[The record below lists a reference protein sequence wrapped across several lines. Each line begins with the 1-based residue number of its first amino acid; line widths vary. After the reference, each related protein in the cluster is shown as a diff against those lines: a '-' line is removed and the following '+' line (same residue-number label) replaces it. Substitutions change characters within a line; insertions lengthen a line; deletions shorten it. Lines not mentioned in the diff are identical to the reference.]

1 MPDIDHVCPGPGNS
15 DFQGW
20 ASKNNLLCTDGRVI
34 RENAFAHQNGAVVPL
49 IWNHRHDTPSAV
61 IGKATLVNKPDGVY
75 CYGLFNNTKFGNMCK
90 ELVAHGDVTSLSI
103 LANQLKQKG
112 HDVMHGMIREVS
124 LVLAGANPQAF
135 IEDMDLAH
143 GEDAEYEARI
153 YPQEPIICHGDD
165 DFEEQE
171 PESEQE
177 PENTPAEENPE
188 ENPTNESEPESD
200 PEPESNP
207 EPDPT
212 PANQNGEENP
222 VENVPTTNPEL
233 QHADGSEETIQDV
246 IDSMNEKQKN
256 VMYYLVATAR
266 EENKEDPTMAHNA
279 FESGANTTAQ
289 LTRENFALLAKEA
302 KACSSLK
309 EAVLAHMDD
318 MEGLSDALMHA
329 DYGIENIEY
338 LFPDDRNVTR
348 QPQFIQRDMSWVSGV
363 MSGVHHVPFSRIK
376 SVFADITADEARAK
390 GYLKGKLKKEEVF
403 SLLKRS
409 TAPTTIYKKQ
419 KIDRDDVIDIV
430 DFDVVAWIKA
440 EMRMMLDEEIAR
452 AILLGDGRLA
462 SSDDK
467 IDENCIRPVAKDAEL
482 YSIHKTVDVA
492 NGATD
497 EAKAK
502 QFIRTVIKSRKDY
515 KGSGNPTLYITEDLL
530 ADMLLLEDGIGH
542 LMYASEAQLA
552 TTLRVKEIITIPVM
566 EGQTGV
572 NEKPLVGILV
582 NLADYK
588 VGADKGG
595 SVNMFDD
602 FDIDYN
608 QQKYLIETR
617 ASGAL
622 VKPYS
627 AITYEM
633 NVAAA

>member
-1 MPDIDHVCPGPGNS
+1 MPETY
-15 DFQGW
+15 DFQGR
-20 ASKNNLLCTDGRVI
+20 ATAYNVRCTDGRTI
-34 RENAFAHQNGAVVPL
+34 LPNAFKDCTGKTVPL
-49 IWNHRHDTPSAV
+49 VWNHQHNSVGNVLGHALLENRD
-61 IGKATLVNKPDGVY
+61 DGVY
-75 CYGLFNNTKFGNMCK
+75 AYGKFNNTEDGQAAK
-90 ELVAHGDVTSLSI
+90 ELVRNGDIKALSI
-103 LANQLKQKG
+103 YANHLKESA
-112 HDVMHGMIREVS
+112 HNVMHGAIRELS
-124 LVLAGANPQAF
+124 LVLAGANPEAYIESVMCHDDESLESAMFWAVGSTIQAGP
-135 IEDMDLAH
+135 IEV
-143 GEDAEYEARI
+143 ETSAEI
-153 YPQEPIICHGDD
+153 SHGDD
-165 DFEEQE
+165 
-171 PESEQE
+171 
-177 PENTPAEENPE
+177 PENTEVEEVQTETSND
-188 ENPTNESEPESD
+188 ESD
-200 PEPESNP
+200 HEDTS
-207 EPDPT
+207 D
-212 PANQNGEENP
+212 GE
-222 VENVPTTNPEL
+222 L
-233 QHADGSEETIQDV
+233 DHADSDENKNDKTIGDIV
-246 IDSMNEKQKN
+246 KTMNEEQKN
-256 VMYYLVATAR
+256 AMYYLI
-266 EENKEDPTMAHNA
+266 
-279 FESGANTTAQ
+279 
-289 LTRENFALLAKEA
+289 A
-302 KACSSLK
+302 KAKDDDTDDNTDSEKGGDESMSHNVFEKNENSTQGGVLSHAEIDTIFKDAKRAGSLR
-309 EAVLAHMDD
+309 EGVLAHA
-318 MEGLSDALMHA
+318 EE
-329 DYGIENIEY
+329 YGIANIDC
-338 LFPDDRNVTR
+338 LFPEVKSLTTT
-348 QPQFIQRDMSWVSGV
+348 PEFIKRDTGWVSKV
-363 MSGVHHVPFSRIK
+363 MNAVGHTPFSRIK
-376 SVFADITADEARAK
+376 TVFADITEDEARAK

>member
-1 MPDIDHVCPGPGNS
+1 MPETY
-15 DFQGW
+15 DFQGR
-20 ASKNNLLCTDGRVI
+20 ATAYNVRCTDGRTI
-34 RENAFAHQNGAVVPL
+34 LPNAFKDCTGKTVPL
-49 IWNHRHDTPSAV
+49 VWNHQHNSVGNVLGHALLENRD
-61 IGKATLVNKPDGVY
+61 DGVY
-75 CYGLFNNTKFGNMCK
+75 AYGKFNNTEDGRAAK
-90 ELVAHGDVTSLSI
+90 ELVRNGDIKALSI
-103 LANQLKQKG
+103 YANHLKESA
-112 HDVMHGMIREVS
+112 HNVMHGAIRELS
-124 LVLAGANPQAF
+124 LVLAGANPEAY
-135 IEDMDLAH
+135 IESVMCHDDESLESAMFWAVGSTIQD
-143 GEDAEYEARI
+143 GPIEVETSAEI
-153 YPQEPIICHGDD
+153 SHGDD
-165 DFEEQE
+165 QENTEVEEGQTETSNDEPDHEDSSDGELDHADSDEDKKDKTIGDIIKTMNEEQ
-171 PESEQE
+171 
-177 PENTPAEENPE
+177 
-188 ENPTNESEPESD
+188 
-200 PEPESNP
+200 
-207 EPDPT
+207 
-212 PANQNGEENP
+212 
-222 VENVPTTNPEL
+222 
-233 QHADGSEETIQDV
+233 
-246 IDSMNEKQKN
+246 KN
-256 VMYYLVATAR
+256 AMYYLI
-266 EENKEDPTMAHNA
+266 
-279 FESGANTTAQ
+279 
-289 LTRENFALLAKEA
+289 A
-302 KACSSLK
+302 KAKDDDTDDNTDSEKGGDESMSHNVFEKNENSTQGGVLSHAEIDTIFKDAKRAGSLR
-309 EAVLAHMDD
+309 EGVLAHA
-318 MEGLSDALMHA
+318 EE
-329 DYGIENIEY
+329 YGITNIDY
-338 LFPDDRNVTR
+338 LFPEVKSLTTT
-348 QPQFIQRDMSWVSGV
+348 PEFIKRDTGWVSKV
-363 MSGVHHVPFSRIK
+363 MNAVGHTPFSRIK
-376 SVFADITADEARAK
+376 TVFADITEDEARAK

>member
-1 MPDIDHVCPGPGNS
+1 MPETY
-15 DFQGW
+15 DFQGR
-20 ASKNNLLCTDGRVI
+20 ATAYNVRCTDGRTI
-34 RENAFAHQNGAVVPL
+34 LPNAFKDCTGKTVPL
-49 IWNHRHDTPSAV
+49 VWNHQHNSVGNVLGHALLENRD
-61 IGKATLVNKPDGVY
+61 DGVY
-75 CYGLFNNTKFGNMCK
+75 AYGKFNNTEDGQAAK
-90 ELVAHGDVTSLSI
+90 ELVRNGDIKALSI
-103 LANQLKQKG
+103 YANHLKESA
-112 HDVMHGMIREVS
+112 HNVMHGAIRELS
-124 LVLAGANPQAF
+124 LVLAGANPEAYIESVMCHDDESLESAMFWAVGSTIQAGP
-135 IEDMDLAH
+135 IEV
-143 GEDAEYEARI
+143 ETSAEI
-153 YPQEPIICHGDD
+153 SHGDD
-165 DFEEQE
+165 
-171 PESEQE
+171 
-177 PENTPAEENPE
+177 PENTEVEEVQTETSND
-188 ENPTNESEPESD
+188 ESD
-200 PEPESNP
+200 HVDTS
-207 EPDPT
+207 D
-212 PANQNGEENP
+212 GE
-222 VENVPTTNPEL
+222 L
-233 QHADGSEETIQDV
+233 DHADSDENKNDKTIGDIV
-246 IDSMNEKQKN
+246 KTMNEEQKN
-256 VMYYLVATAR
+256 AMYYLI
-266 EENKEDPTMAHNA
+266 
-279 FESGANTTAQ
+279 
-289 LTRENFALLAKEA
+289 A
-302 KACSSLK
+302 KAKDDDTDDNTDSEKGGDESMSHNVFEKNENSTQGGVLSHAEIDTIFKDAKRAGSLR
-309 EAVLAHMDD
+309 EGVLAHA
-318 MEGLSDALMHA
+318 EE
-329 DYGIENIEY
+329 YGITNIDY
-338 LFPDDRNVTR
+338 LFPEAKSLTTT
-348 QPQFIQRDMSWVSGV
+348 PEFIKRDTGWVSKV
-363 MSGVHHVPFSRIK
+363 MNAVGHTPFSRIK
-376 SVFADITADEARAK
+376 TVFADITEDEARAK

>member
-1 MPDIDHVCPGPGNS
+1 MPETY
-15 DFQGW
+15 DFQGR
-20 ASKNNLLCTDGRVI
+20 ATAYNVRCTDGRTI
-34 RENAFAHQNGAVVPL
+34 LPNAFKDCTGKTVPL
-49 IWNHRHDTPSAV
+49 VWNHQHNSVGNVLGHALLENRD
-61 IGKATLVNKPDGVY
+61 DGVY
-75 CYGLFNNTKFGNMCK
+75 AYGKFNNTEDGQAAK
-90 ELVAHGDVTSLSI
+90 ELVRNGDIKALSI
-103 LANQLKQKG
+103 YANHLKESA
-112 HDVMHGMIREVS
+112 HNVMHGAIRELS
-124 LVLAGANPQAF
+124 LVLAGANPEAYIESVMCHDDESLESAMFWAVGSTIQAGP
-135 IEDMDLAH
+135 IEV
-143 GEDAEYEARI
+143 ETSAEI
-153 YPQEPIICHGDD
+153 SHGDD
-165 DFEEQE
+165 
-171 PESEQE
+171 
-177 PENTPAEENPE
+177 PENTEVEEVQTETSND
-188 ENPTNESEPESD
+188 ESD
-200 PEPESNP
+200 HEGTS
-207 EPDPT
+207 D
-212 PANQNGEENP
+212 GE
-222 VENVPTTNPEL
+222 L
-233 QHADGSEETIQDV
+233 DHADSDENKNDKTIGDIV
-246 IDSMNEKQKN
+246 KTMNEEQKN
-256 VMYYLVATAR
+256 AMYYLI
-266 EENKEDPTMAHNA
+266 
-279 FESGANTTAQ
+279 
-289 LTRENFALLAKEA
+289 A
-302 KACSSLK
+302 KAKDDDTDDNTDSEKGGDESMSHNVFEKNENSTQGGVLSHAEIDTIFKDAKRAGSLR
-309 EAVLAHMDD
+309 EGVLAHA
-318 MEGLSDALMHA
+318 EE
-329 DYGIENIEY
+329 YGITNIDY
-338 LFPDDRNVTR
+338 LFPEAKSLTTT
-348 QPQFIQRDMSWVSGV
+348 PEFIKRDTGWVSKV
-363 MSGVHHVPFSRIK
+363 MNAVGHTPFSRIK
-376 SVFADITADEARAK
+376 TVFADITEDEARAK

>member
-1 MPDIDHVCPGPGNS
+1 MPETY
-15 DFQGW
+15 DFQGR
-20 ASKNNLLCTDGRVI
+20 ATAYNVRCTDGRTI
-34 RENAFAHQNGAVVPL
+34 LPNAFKDCTGKTVPL
-49 IWNHRHDTPSAV
+49 VWNHQHNSVGNVLGHALLENRD
-61 IGKATLVNKPDGVY
+61 DGVY
-75 CYGLFNNTKFGNMCK
+75 AYGKFNNTEDGQAAK
-90 ELVAHGDVTSLSI
+90 ELVRNGDIKALSI
-103 LANQLKQKG
+103 YANHLKESA
-112 HDVMHGMIREVS
+112 HNVMHGAIRELS
-124 LVLAGANPQAF
+124 LVLAGANPEAY
-135 IEDMDLAH
+135 IESVMCHDDESLESAMFWAVGSTIQD
-143 GEDAEYEARI
+143 GPIEVETSAEI
-153 YPQEPIICHGDD
+153 SHGDD
-165 DFEEQE
+165 
-171 PESEQE
+171 
-177 PENTPAEENPE
+177 PENTEAEEDQSSNS
-188 ENPTNESEPESD
+188 TD
-200 PEPESNP
+200 ESNH
-207 EPDPT
+207 EDSS
-212 PANQNGEENP
+212 NGE
-222 VENVPTTNPEL
+222 L
-233 QHADGSEETIQDV
+233 DHADSDEDKKDKTIGDIIKTMSEE
-246 IDSMNEKQKN
+246 QKN
-256 VMYYLVATAR
+256 TMYYLI
-266 EENKEDPTMAHNA
+266 
-279 FESGANTTAQ
+279 
-289 LTRENFALLAKEA
+289 A
-302 KACSSLK
+302 KAKDDDADDNTDSEKGGDESMSHNVFEKNKNSTQGGILSHAEIETIFKDAKRAGSLK
-309 EAVLAHMDD
+309 EGVLAHA
-318 MEGLSDALMHA
+318 EE
-329 DYGIENIEY
+329 YGINNIDY
-338 LFPDDRNVTR
+338 LFPEAKSLTTT
-348 QPQFIQRDMSWVSGV
+348 PEFIKRDTGWVSKV
-363 MSGVHHVPFSRIK
+363 MNAVGHTPFSRIK
-376 SVFADITADEARAK
+376 TVFADITENEARAR
-390 GYLKGKLKKEEVF
+390 GYMKGKLKKEEVF

-452 AILLGDGRLA
+452 AVLLGDGRLA

-502 QFIRTVIKSRKDY
+502 QFIRTVIKSRKEY

-542 LMYASEAQLA
+542 LMYTSEAQLA
-552 TTLRVKEIITIPVM
+552 TTLRVKEIVTVPVM
-566 EGQTGV
+566 EGQNGV
-572 NEKPLVGILV
+572 NDKPLVGILV

-595 SVNMFDD
+595 AVNMFDD

>member
-1 MPDIDHVCPGPGNS
+1 MPETY
-15 DFQGW
+15 DFQGR
-20 ASKNNLLCTDGRVI
+20 ATAYNVRCTDGRTI
-34 RENAFAHQNGAVVPL
+34 LPNAFKDCTGKTVPL
-49 IWNHRHDTPSAV
+49 VWNHQHNSVGNVLGHALLENRD
-61 IGKATLVNKPDGVY
+61 DGVY
-75 CYGLFNNTKFGNMCK
+75 AYGKFNNTEDGQAAK
-90 ELVAHGDVTSLSI
+90 ELVRNGDIKALSI
-103 LANQLKQKG
+103 YANHLKESANN
-112 HDVMHGMIREVS
+112 VMHGAIRELS
-124 LVLAGANPQAF
+124 LVLAGANPEAYIESVMCHDDESLESAMFWAVGSTIQAGP
-135 IEDMDLAH
+135 IEV
-143 GEDAEYEARI
+143 ETSAEI
-153 YPQEPIICHGDD
+153 SHGDD
-165 DFEEQE
+165 
-171 PESEQE
+171 
-177 PENTPAEENPE
+177 PENTEVEEVQTETSND
-188 ENPTNESEPESD
+188 ESD
-200 PEPESNP
+200 HEDTS
-207 EPDPT
+207 DS
-212 PANQNGEENP
+212 
-222 VENVPTTNPEL
+222 EL
-233 QHADGSEETIQDV
+233 DHADSDENKNDKTIGDIV
-246 IDSMNEKQKN
+246 KTMNEEQKN
-256 VMYYLVATAR
+256 AMYYLI
-266 EENKEDPTMAHNA
+266 
-279 FESGANTTAQ
+279 
-289 LTRENFALLAKEA
+289 A
-302 KACSSLK
+302 KAKDDDTDDNTDSEKGGDESMSHNVFEKNENSTQGGVLSHAEIDTIFKDAKRAGSLR
-309 EAVLAHMDD
+309 EGVLAHA
-318 MEGLSDALMHA
+318 EE
-329 DYGIENIEY
+329 YGITNIDY
-338 LFPDDRNVTR
+338 LFPEAKSLTTT
-348 QPQFIQRDMSWVSGV
+348 PEFIKRDTGWVSKV
-363 MSGVHHVPFSRIK
+363 MNAVGHTPFSRIK
-376 SVFADITADEARAK
+376 TVFADITEDEARAK

>member
-1 MPDIDHVCPGPGNS
+1 MPETY
-15 DFQGW
+15 DFQGR
-20 ASKNNLLCTDGRVI
+20 ATAYNVRCTDGRTI
-34 RENAFAHQNGAVVPL
+34 LPNAFKDCTGKTVPL
-49 IWNHRHDTPSAV
+49 VWNHQHNSVGNVLGHALLENRD
-61 IGKATLVNKPDGVY
+61 DGVY
-75 CYGLFNNTKFGNMCK
+75 AYGKFNNTEDGQAAK
-90 ELVAHGDVTSLSI
+90 ELVRNGDIKALSI
-103 LANQLKQKG
+103 YANHLKESA
-112 HDVMHGMIREVS
+112 HNVMHGAIRELS
-124 LVLAGANPQAF
+124 LVLAGANPEAYIESVMCHDDESLESAMFWAVGSTIQAGP
-135 IEDMDLAH
+135 IEV
-143 GEDAEYEARI
+143 ETSAEI
-153 YPQEPIICHGDD
+153 SHGDD
-165 DFEEQE
+165 
-171 PESEQE
+171 
-177 PENTPAEENPE
+177 PENTEVEEVQTETSND
-188 ENPTNESEPESD
+188 ESD
-200 PEPESNP
+200 HEDTS
-207 EPDPT
+207 D
-212 PANQNGEENP
+212 GELDRADSDENK
-222 VENVPTTNPEL
+222 N
-233 QHADGSEETIQDV
+233 DKTIGDIV
-246 IDSMNEKQKN
+246 KTMNEEQKN
-256 VMYYLVATAR
+256 AMYYLI
-266 EENKEDPTMAHNA
+266 
-279 FESGANTTAQ
+279 
-289 LTRENFALLAKEA
+289 A
-302 KACSSLK
+302 KAKDDDTDDNTDSEKGGDESMSHNVFEKNENSTQGGVLSHAEIDTIFKDAKRAGSLR
-309 EAVLAHMDD
+309 EGVLAHA
-318 MEGLSDALMHA
+318 EE
-329 DYGIENIEY
+329 YGITNIDY
-338 LFPDDRNVTR
+338 LFPEAKSLTTT
-348 QPQFIQRDMSWVSGV
+348 PEFIKRDTGWVSKV
-363 MSGVHHVPFSRIK
+363 MNAVGHTPFSRIK
-376 SVFADITADEARAK
+376 TVFADITEDEARAK

-572 NEKPLVGILV
+572 NEKPLVAILV

>member
-1 MPDIDHVCPGPGNS
+1 MPDIDHVRPGPGNS

-49 IWNHRHDTPSAV
+49 VWNHRHDTPSAI

-75 CYGLFNNTKFGNMCK
+75 CYGLFNNTKFGKMCK

-165 DFEEQE
+165 DFEEE
-171 PESEQE
+171 E

-188 ENPTNESEPESD
+188 GNPTNESEPES
-200 PEPESNP
+200 
-207 EPDPT
+207 DPT

-222 VENVPTTNPEL
+222 VENNPATKPEL
-233 QHADGSEETIQDV
+233 QQADGSEETIQDV

-266 EENKEDPTMAHNA
+266 EENKEDSTMAHNA

-348 QPQFIQRDMSWVSGV
+348 QPQFIQRDMSWVSSV

-403 SLLKRS
+403 TLLKRS
-409 TAPTTIYKKQ
+409 TTPQTIYKKQ
-419 KIDRDDVIDIV
+419 KLDRDDIIDIV
-430 DFDVVAWIKA
+430 DFDVVAWLKS
-440 EMRMMLDEEIAR
+440 EMRMMLNEEIAR
-452 AILLGDGRLA
+452 AILVSDGRSTA
-462 SSDDK
+462 SDDK
-467 IDENCIRPVAKDAEL
+467 IKEDNIRPIWTDADLYTIKVGIDSVTYNDDDKLAKE
-482 YSIHKTVDVA
+482 
-492 NGATD
+492 
-497 EAKAK
+497 
-502 QFIRTVIKSRKDY
+502 FIRQCIKSRKDY
-515 KGSGNPTLYITEDLL
+515 KGSGNPALYTTEEMLTN
-530 ADMLLLEDGIGH
+530 MLLLEDGIGH
-542 LMYASEAQLA
+542 RLYKTEEELRTA
-552 TTLRVKEIITIPVM
+552 LRVSKIVTVPVM
-566 EGQTGV
+566 EGLTREV
-572 NEKPLVGILV
+572 THEADSKAYTHSLMGIIV
-582 NLADYK
+582 NLTDYT

-595 SVNMFDD
+595 AVSMFDD
-602 FDIDYN
+602 FDIDYK
-608 QQKYLIETR
+608 QQKYLMETR
-617 ASGAL
+617 CSGAL
-622 VKPYS
+622 TKPYS
-627 AITYEM
+627 AITIESYA
-633 NVAAA
+633 VKAGG

>member
-1 MPDIDHVCPGPGNS
+1 MPETY
-15 DFQGW
+15 DFQGR
-20 ASKNNLLCTDGRVI
+20 ATAYNVRCTDGRTI
-34 RENAFAHQNGAVVPL
+34 LPNAFKDCTGKTVPL
-49 IWNHRHDTPSAV
+49 VWNHQHNSVGNVLGHALLENRD
-61 IGKATLVNKPDGVY
+61 DGVY
-75 CYGLFNNTKFGNMCK
+75 AYGKFNNTEDGQAAK
-90 ELVAHGDVTSLSI
+90 ELVRNGDIKALSI
-103 LANQLKQKG
+103 YANHLKESA
-112 HDVMHGMIREVS
+112 HNVMHGAIRELS
-124 LVLAGANPQAF
+124 LVLAGANPEAY
-135 IEDMDLAH
+135 IESVMCHDDESLESAMFWAVGSTIQD
-143 GEDAEYEARI
+143 G
-153 YPQEPIICHGDD
+153 PIEVETSVEFSHGDD
-165 DFEEQE
+165 
-171 PESEQE
+171 
-177 PENTPAEENPE
+177 PENTEAEEGQTETSNDE
-188 ENPTNESEPESD
+188 TDHEDTSD
-200 PEPESNP
+200 
-207 EPDPT
+207 
-212 PANQNGEENP
+212 GE
-222 VENVPTTNPEL
+222 L
-233 QHADGSEETIQDV
+233 DHADSDENKNDKTIGD
-246 IDSMNEKQKN
+246 IINTMNEEQQN
-256 VMYYLVATAR
+256 AMYYLI
-266 EENKEDPTMAHNA
+266 
-279 FESGANTTAQ
+279 
-289 LTRENFALLAKEA
+289 A
-302 KACSSLK
+302 KAKDDDTDDNTDSEKGGDESMSHNVFEKNENSTQGGVLSHAEIDTIFKDAKRAGSLR
-309 EAVLAHMDD
+309 EGVLAHA
-318 MEGLSDALMHA
+318 EE
-329 DYGIENIEY
+329 YGITNIDY
-338 LFPDDRNVTR
+338 LFPEVKSLTTT
-348 QPQFIQRDMSWVSGV
+348 PEFIKRDTGWVSKV
-363 MSGVHHVPFSRIK
+363 MNAVGHTPFSRVK
-376 SVFADITADEARAK
+376 TVFADITEDEARAK
-390 GYLKGKLKKEEVF
+390 GYMKGKLKKEEVF

>member
-1 MPDIDHVCPGPGNS
+1 MPETY
-15 DFQGW
+15 DFQGR
-20 ASKNNLLCTDGRVI
+20 ATAYNVRCTDGRTI
-34 RENAFAHQNGAVVPL
+34 LPNAFKDCTGKTVPL
-49 IWNHRHDTPSAV
+49 VWNHQHNSVGNVLGHALLENRD
-61 IGKATLVNKPDGVY
+61 DGVY
-75 CYGLFNNTKFGNMCK
+75 AYGKFNNTEDGQAAK
-90 ELVAHGDVTSLSI
+90 ELVRNGDIKALSI
-103 LANQLKQKG
+103 YANHLKESARN
-112 HDVMHGMIREVS
+112 VMHGAIRELS
-124 LVLAGANPQAF
+124 LVLAGANPEAYIESVMCHDDESLESAMFWAVGSTIQAGP
-135 IEDMDLAH
+135 IEV
-143 GEDAEYEARI
+143 ETSAEI
-153 YPQEPIICHGDD
+153 SHGDD
-165 DFEEQE
+165 
-171 PESEQE
+171 
-177 PENTPAEENPE
+177 PENTEVEEVQTETSND
-188 ENPTNESEPESD
+188 ESD
-200 PEPESNP
+200 HEDTS
-207 EPDPT
+207 D
-212 PANQNGEENP
+212 GE
-222 VENVPTTNPEL
+222 L
-233 QHADGSEETIQDV
+233 DHADSDENKNDKTIGDIV
-246 IDSMNEKQKN
+246 KTMNEEQKN
-256 VMYYLVATAR
+256 AMYYLI
-266 EENKEDPTMAHNA
+266 
-279 FESGANTTAQ
+279 
-289 LTRENFALLAKEA
+289 A
-302 KACSSLK
+302 KAKDDDTDDNTDSEKGGDESMSHNVFEKNENSTQGGVLSHAEIDTIFKDAKRAGSLR
-309 EAVLAHMDD
+309 EGVLAHA
-318 MEGLSDALMHA
+318 EE
-329 DYGIENIEY
+329 YGITNIDY
-338 LFPDDRNVTR
+338 LFPEAKSLTTT
-348 QPQFIQRDMSWVSGV
+348 PEFIKRDTGWVSKV
-363 MSGVHHVPFSRIK
+363 MNAVGHTPFSRIK
-376 SVFADITADEARAK
+376 TVFADITEDEARAK

>member
-1 MPDIDHVCPGPGNS
+1 MPETY
-15 DFQGW
+15 DFQGR
-20 ASKNNLLCTDGRVI
+20 ATAYNVRCTDGRTI
-34 RENAFAHQNGAVVPL
+34 LPNAFKDCTGKTVPL
-49 IWNHRHDTPSAV
+49 IWNHQHNSVGNVLGHALLENRD
-61 IGKATLVNKPDGVY
+61 DGVY
-75 CYGLFNNTKFGNMCK
+75 AYGKFNNTEDGQAAK
-90 ELVAHGDVTSLSI
+90 ELVRNGDIKALSI
-103 LANQLKQKG
+103 YANHLKESA
-112 HDVMHGMIREVS
+112 HNVMHGAIRELS
-124 LVLAGANPQAF
+124 LVLAGANPEAY
-135 IEDMDLAH
+135 IESVMCHDDESLESAMFWAV
-143 GEDAEYEARI
+143 GSTIRAGPIEVETSAEI
-153 YPQEPIICHGDD
+153 SHGDD
-165 DFEEQE
+165 
-171 PESEQE
+171 
-177 PENTPAEENPE
+177 PENTEVEEVQTETSND
-188 ENPTNESEPESD
+188 ESD
-200 PEPESNP
+200 HEGTS
-207 EPDPT
+207 D
-212 PANQNGEENP
+212 GE
-222 VENVPTTNPEL
+222 L
-233 QHADGSEETIQDV
+233 DHADSDENKNDKTIGD
-246 IDSMNEKQKN
+246 IINTMNEEQQN
-256 VMYYLVATAR
+256 AMYYLI
-266 EENKEDPTMAHNA
+266 
-279 FESGANTTAQ
+279 
-289 LTRENFALLAKEA
+289 A
-302 KACSSLK
+302 KAKDDDTDDNTDSEKGGDESMSHNVFEKNENSTQGGVLSHAEIDTIFKDAKRAGSLR
-309 EAVLAHMDD
+309 EGVLAHA
-318 MEGLSDALMHA
+318 EE
-329 DYGIENIEY
+329 YGITNIDY
-338 LFPDDRNVTR
+338 LFPEAKSLTTT
-348 QPQFIQRDMSWVSGV
+348 PEFIKRDTGWVSKV
-363 MSGVHHVPFSRIK
+363 MNTVGHTPFSRVK
-376 SVFADITADEARAK
+376 TVFADITEDEARAK
-390 GYLKGKLKKEEVF
+390 GYMKGKLKKEEVF

>member
-1 MPDIDHVCPGPGNS
+1 MPETY
-15 DFQGW
+15 DFQGR
-20 ASKNNLLCTDGRVI
+20 ATAYNVRCTDGRTI
-34 RENAFAHQNGAVVPL
+34 LPNAFKDCTGKTVPL
-49 IWNHRHDTPSAV
+49 VWNHQHNSVGNVLGHALLENRD
-61 IGKATLVNKPDGVY
+61 DGVY
-75 CYGLFNNTKFGNMCK
+75 AYGKFNNTEDGQAAK
-90 ELVAHGDVTSLSI
+90 ELVRNGDIKALSI
-103 LANQLKQKG
+103 YANHLKESA
-112 HDVMHGMIREVS
+112 HNVMHGAIRELS
-124 LVLAGANPQAF
+124 LVLAGANPEAY
-135 IEDMDLAH
+135 IESVMCHDDESLESAMFWAVGSTIQD
-143 GEDAEYEARI
+143 GPIEVETSAEI
-153 YPQEPIICHGDD
+153 SHGDD
-165 DFEEQE
+165 
-171 PESEQE
+171 
-177 PENTPAEENPE
+177 PENTEVEE
-188 ENPTNESEPESD
+188 D
-200 PEPESNP
+200 PSNTSTD
-207 EPDPT
+207 EPDHEDGSD
-212 PANQNGEENP
+212 GE
-222 VENVPTTNPEL
+222 L
-233 QHADGSEETIQDV
+233 DHADSDENKNDKTIGD
-246 IDSMNEKQKN
+246 IIKTMNEEQKN
-256 VMYYLVATAR
+256 AMYYLIAKAKDDDTDDNTDSEKGGDESMSHNVFEKNENSTQGGVLSHAEIDTIFKDAKRAGSLR
-266 EENKEDPTMAHNA
+266 EGVLAHAEEYGITNIDYL
-279 FESGANTTAQ
+279 FP
-289 LTRENFALLAKEA
+289 EA
-302 KACSSLK
+302 KALTTTP
-309 EAVLAHMDD
+309 E
-318 MEGLSDALMHA
+318 
-329 DYGIENIEY
+329 
-338 LFPDDRNVTR
+338 
-348 QPQFIQRDMSWVSGV
+348 FIKRDTGWVSKV
-363 MSGVHHVPFSRIK
+363 MNAVGHTPFSRIK
-376 SVFADITADEARAK
+376 TVFADITEDEARAK

>member
-1 MPDIDHVCPGPGNS
+1 MPETY
-15 DFQGW
+15 DFQGR
-20 ASKNNLLCTDGRVI
+20 ATAYNVRCTDGRTI
-34 RENAFAHQNGAVVPL
+34 LPNAFKDCTGKTVPL
-49 IWNHRHDTPSAV
+49 IWNHQHNSVGNVLGHALLENRD
-61 IGKATLVNKPDGVY
+61 DGVY
-75 CYGLFNNTKFGNMCK
+75 AYGKFNNTEDGQAAK
-90 ELVAHGDVTSLSI
+90 ELVRNGDIKALSI
-103 LANQLKQKG
+103 YANHLKESA
-112 HDVMHGMIREVS
+112 HNVMHGAIRELS
-124 LVLAGANPQAF
+124 LVLAGANPEAYIESVMCHDDESLESARFWAVGSTIQAGP
-135 IEDMDLAH
+135 IEV
-143 GEDAEYEARI
+143 ETSAEI
-153 YPQEPIICHGDD
+153 SHGDD
-165 DFEEQE
+165 
-171 PESEQE
+171 
-177 PENTPAEENPE
+177 PENTEVEEVQTETSND
-188 ENPTNESEPESD
+188 ESD
-200 PEPESNP
+200 HEDTS
-207 EPDPT
+207 D
-212 PANQNGEENP
+212 GE
-222 VENVPTTNPEL
+222 L
-233 QHADGSEETIQDV
+233 DHADSDENKNDKTIGDIV
-246 IDSMNEKQKN
+246 KTMNEEQKN
-256 VMYYLVATAR
+256 AMYYLI
-266 EENKEDPTMAHNA
+266 
-279 FESGANTTAQ
+279 
-289 LTRENFALLAKEA
+289 A
-302 KACSSLK
+302 KAKDDDTDDNTDSEKGGDESMSHNVFEKNENSTQGGVLSHAEIDTIFKDAKRAGSLR
-309 EAVLAHMDD
+309 EGVLAHA
-318 MEGLSDALMHA
+318 EE
-329 DYGIENIEY
+329 YGITNIDY
-338 LFPDDRNVTR
+338 LFPEAKSLTTT
-348 QPQFIQRDMSWVSGV
+348 PEFIKRDTGWVSKV
-363 MSGVHHVPFSRIK
+363 MNAVGHTPFSRIK
-376 SVFADITADEARAK
+376 TVFADITEDEARAK

>member
-1 MPDIDHVCPGPGNS
+1 MPETY
-15 DFQGW
+15 DFQGR
-20 ASKNNLLCTDGRVI
+20 ATAYNVRCTDGRTI
-34 RENAFAHQNGAVVPL
+34 LPNAFKDCTGKTVPL
-49 IWNHRHDTPSAV
+49 VWNHQHNSVGNVLGHALLENRD
-61 IGKATLVNKPDGVY
+61 DGVY
-75 CYGLFNNTKFGNMCK
+75 AYGKFNNTEDGQAAK
-90 ELVAHGDVTSLSI
+90 ELVRNGDIKALSI
-103 LANQLKQKG
+103 YANHLKESA
-112 HDVMHGMIREVS
+112 HNVMHGAIRELS
-124 LVLAGANPQAF
+124 LVLAGANPEAYIESVMCHDDESLESAMFWAVGSTIQAGP
-135 IEDMDLAH
+135 IEV
-143 GEDAEYEARI
+143 ETSAEI
-153 YPQEPIICHGDD
+153 SHGDD
-165 DFEEQE
+165 
-171 PESEQE
+171 
-177 PENTPAEENPE
+177 PENTEVEEVQTETSN
-188 ENPTNESEPESD
+188 NESD
-200 PEPESNP
+200 
-207 EPDPT
+207 
-212 PANQNGEENP
+212 
-222 VENVPTTNPEL
+222 
-233 QHADGSEETIQDV
+233 HADTSDGELDHADSDENKNDKTIGDIV
-246 IDSMNEKQKN
+246 KTMNEEQKN
-256 VMYYLVATAR
+256 AMYYLI
-266 EENKEDPTMAHNA
+266 
-279 FESGANTTAQ
+279 
-289 LTRENFALLAKEA
+289 A
-302 KACSSLK
+302 KAKDDDTDDNTDSEKGGDESMSHNVFEKNENSTQGGVLSHAEIDTIFKDAKRAGSLR
-309 EAVLAHMDD
+309 EGVLAHA
-318 MEGLSDALMHA
+318 EE
-329 DYGIENIEY
+329 YGITNIDY
-338 LFPDDRNVTR
+338 LFPEAKSLTTT
-348 QPQFIQRDMSWVSGV
+348 PEFIKRDTGWVSKV
-363 MSGVHHVPFSRIK
+363 MNAVGHTPFSRIK
-376 SVFADITADEARAK
+376 TVFADITEDEARAK

>member
-1 MPDIDHVCPGPGNS
+1 MPETY
-15 DFQGW
+15 DFQGR
-20 ASKNNLLCTDGRVI
+20 ATAYNVRCTDGRTI
-34 RENAFAHQNGAVVPL
+34 LPNAFKDCTGKTVPL
-49 IWNHRHDTPSAV
+49 VWNHQHNSVGNVLGHALLENRD
-61 IGKATLVNKPDGVY
+61 DGVY
-75 CYGLFNNTKFGNMCK
+75 AYGKFNNTEDGQAAK
-90 ELVAHGDVTSLSI
+90 ELVRNGDIKALSI
-103 LANQLKQKG
+103 YANHLKESA
-112 HDVMHGMIREVS
+112 HNVMHGAIRELS
-124 LVLAGANPQAF
+124 LVLAGANPEAYIESVMCHDDESLESAMFWAVGSTIQAGP
-135 IEDMDLAH
+135 IEV
-143 GEDAEYEARI
+143 ETSAEI
-153 YPQEPIICHGDD
+153 SHGDD
-165 DFEEQE
+165 
-171 PESEQE
+171 
-177 PENTPAEENPE
+177 PENTEVEEVQTETSND
-188 ENPTNESEPESD
+188 ESD
-200 PEPESNP
+200 HEDTS
-207 EPDPT
+207 D
-212 PANQNGEENP
+212 GE
-222 VENVPTTNPEL
+222 L
-233 QHADGSEETIQDV
+233 DHADSDENKNDKTIGDIV
-246 IDSMNEKQKN
+246 KTMNEEQKN
-256 VMYYLVATAR
+256 AMYYLI
-266 EENKEDPTMAHNA
+266 
-279 FESGANTTAQ
+279 
-289 LTRENFALLAKEA
+289 A
-302 KACSSLK
+302 KAKDDDTDDNTDSEKGGDESMSHNVFEKNENSTQGGVLSHAEIDTIFKDAKRAGSLR
-309 EAVLAHMDD
+309 EGVLAHA
-318 MEGLSDALMHA
+318 EE
-329 DYGIENIEY
+329 YGITNIDY
-338 LFPDDRNVTR
+338 LFPEAKSLTTT
-348 QPQFIQRDMSWVSGV
+348 PEFIKRDTGWVSKV
-363 MSGVHHVPFSRIK
+363 MNAVGHTPFSRIK
-376 SVFADITADEARAK
+376 TVFADITEDEARAK

>member
-1 MPDIDHVCPGPGNS
+1 MPETY
-15 DFQGW
+15 DFQGR
-20 ASKNNLLCTDGRVI
+20 ATAYNVRCTDGRTI
-34 RENAFAHQNGAVVPL
+34 LPNAFKDCTGKTVPL
-49 IWNHRHDTPSAV
+49 VWNHQHNSVGNVLGHALLENRD
-61 IGKATLVNKPDGVY
+61 DGVY
-75 CYGLFNNTKFGNMCK
+75 AYGKFNNTEDGQAAK
-90 ELVAHGDVTSLSI
+90 ELVRNGDIKALSI
-103 LANQLKQKG
+103 YANHLKESA
-112 HDVMHGMIREVS
+112 HNVMHGAIRELS
-124 LVLAGANPQAF
+124 LVLAGANPEAYIESVMCHDDESLESAMFWAVGSTIQAGP
-135 IEDMDLAH
+135 IEVETSAEISH
-143 GEDAEYEARI
+143 G
-153 YPQEPIICHGDD
+153 GD
-165 DFEEQE
+165 
-171 PESEQE
+171 
-177 PENTPAEENPE
+177 PENTEVEEVQTETSND
-188 ENPTNESEPESD
+188 ESD
-200 PEPESNP
+200 HEDTS
-207 EPDPT
+207 D
-212 PANQNGEENP
+212 GE
-222 VENVPTTNPEL
+222 L
-233 QHADGSEETIQDV
+233 DHADSDENKNDKTIGDIV
-246 IDSMNEKQKN
+246 KTMNEEQKN
-256 VMYYLVATAR
+256 AMYYLI
-266 EENKEDPTMAHNA
+266 
-279 FESGANTTAQ
+279 
-289 LTRENFALLAKEA
+289 A
-302 KACSSLK
+302 KAKDDDTDDNTDSEKGGDESMSHNVFEKNENSTQGGVLSHAEIDTIFKDAKRAGSLR
-309 EAVLAHMDD
+309 EGVLAHA
-318 MEGLSDALMHA
+318 EE
-329 DYGIENIEY
+329 YGITNIDY
-338 LFPDDRNVTR
+338 LFPEAKSLTTT
-348 QPQFIQRDMSWVSGV
+348 PEFIKRDTGWVSKV
-363 MSGVHHVPFSRIK
+363 MNAVGHTPFSRIK
-376 SVFADITADEARAK
+376 TVFADITEDEARAK

-515 KGSGNPTLYITEDLL
+515 KGSGNPTLYITENLL

>member
-1 MPDIDHVCPGPGNS
+1 MPETY
-15 DFQGW
+15 DFQGR
-20 ASKNNLLCTDGRVI
+20 ATAYNVRCTDGRTI
-34 RENAFAHQNGAVVPL
+34 LPNAFKDCTGKTVPL
-49 IWNHRHDTPSAV
+49 VWNHQHNSVGNVLGHALLENRD
-61 IGKATLVNKPDGVY
+61 DGVY
-75 CYGLFNNTKFGNMCK
+75 AYGKFNNTEDGQAAK
-90 ELVAHGDVTSLSI
+90 ELVRNGDIKALSI
-103 LANQLKQKG
+103 YASHLKESA
-112 HDVMHGMIREVS
+112 HNVMHGAIRELS
-124 LVLAGANPQAF
+124 LVLAGANPEAYIESVMCHDDESLESAMFWAVGSTIQAGP
-135 IEDMDLAH
+135 IEV
-143 GEDAEYEARI
+143 ETSAEI
-153 YPQEPIICHGDD
+153 SHGDD
-165 DFEEQE
+165 
-171 PESEQE
+171 
-177 PENTPAEENPE
+177 PENTEVEEVQTETSND
-188 ENPTNESEPESD
+188 ESD
-200 PEPESNP
+200 HVDTS
-207 EPDPT
+207 D
-212 PANQNGEENP
+212 GEFD
-222 VENVPTTNPEL
+222 
-233 QHADGSEETIQDV
+233 HADSDENKNDKTIGDIV
-246 IDSMNEKQKN
+246 KTMNEEQKN
-256 VMYYLVATAR
+256 AMYYLI
-266 EENKEDPTMAHNA
+266 
-279 FESGANTTAQ
+279 
-289 LTRENFALLAKEA
+289 A
-302 KACSSLK
+302 KAKDDDTDDNTDSEKGGDESMSHNVFEKNENSTQGGVLSHAEIDTIFKDAKRAGSLR
-309 EAVLAHMDD
+309 EGVLAHA
-318 MEGLSDALMHA
+318 EE
-329 DYGIENIEY
+329 YGITNIDY
-338 LFPDDRNVTR
+338 LFPEAKYLTTT
-348 QPQFIQRDMSWVSGV
+348 PEFIKRDTGWVSKV
-363 MSGVHHVPFSRIK
+363 MNAVGHTPFSRIK
-376 SVFADITADEARAK
+376 TVFADITEDEARAK

>member
-1 MPDIDHVCPGPGNS
+1 MPETY
-15 DFQGW
+15 DFQGR
-20 ASKNNLLCTDGRVI
+20 ATAYNVRCTDGRTI
-34 RENAFAHQNGAVVPL
+34 LPNAFKDCTGKTVPL
-49 IWNHRHDTPSAV
+49 VWNHQHNSVGNVLGHALLENRD
-61 IGKATLVNKPDGVY
+61 DGVY
-75 CYGLFNNTKFGNMCK
+75 AYGKFNNTEDGQAAK
-90 ELVAHGDVTSLSI
+90 ELVRNGDIKALSI
-103 LANQLKQKG
+103 YANHLKESA
-112 HDVMHGMIREVS
+112 HNVMHGAIRELS
-124 LVLAGANPQAF
+124 LVLAGANPEAYIESVMCHDDESLESAMFWAVGSTIQAGP
-135 IEDMDLAH
+135 IEV
-143 GEDAEYEARI
+143 ETSAEI
-153 YPQEPIICHGDD
+153 SHGDD
-165 DFEEQE
+165 
-171 PESEQE
+171 
-177 PENTPAEENPE
+177 PENTEVEEVQTETFND
-188 ENPTNESEPESD
+188 ESD
-200 PEPESNP
+200 HEDTS
-207 EPDPT
+207 D
-212 PANQNGEENP
+212 GE
-222 VENVPTTNPEL
+222 L
-233 QHADGSEETIQDV
+233 DHADSDENKNDKTIGDIV
-246 IDSMNEKQKN
+246 KTMNEEQKN
-256 VMYYLVATAR
+256 AMYYLI
-266 EENKEDPTMAHNA
+266 
-279 FESGANTTAQ
+279 
-289 LTRENFALLAKEA
+289 A
-302 KACSSLK
+302 KAKDDDTDDNTDSEKGGDESMSHNVFEKNENSTQGGVLSHAEIDTIFKDAKRAGSLR
-309 EAVLAHMDD
+309 EGVLAHA
-318 MEGLSDALMHA
+318 EE
-329 DYGIENIEY
+329 YGITNIDY
-338 LFPDDRNVTR
+338 LFPEAKSLTTT
-348 QPQFIQRDMSWVSGV
+348 PEFIKRDTGWVSKV
-363 MSGVHHVPFSRIK
+363 MNAVGHTPFSRIK
-376 SVFADITADEARAK
+376 TVFADITEDEARAK

>member
-1 MPDIDHVCPGPGNS
+1 MPETY
-15 DFQGW
+15 DFQGR
-20 ASKNNLLCTDGRVI
+20 ATAYNVRCTDGRTI
-34 RENAFAHQNGAVVPL
+34 LPNAFKDCTGKTVPL
-49 IWNHRHDTPSAV
+49 VWNHQHNSVGNVLGHALLENRD
-61 IGKATLVNKPDGVY
+61 DGVY
-75 CYGLFNNTKFGNMCK
+75 AYGKFNNTEDGQAAK
-90 ELVAHGDVTSLSI
+90 ELVRNGDIKALSI
-103 LANQLKQKG
+103 YANHLKESA
-112 HDVMHGMIREVS
+112 HNVMHGAIRELS
-124 LVLAGANPQAF
+124 LVLAGANPEAY
-135 IEDMDLAH
+135 IESVMCHDDESLESAMFWAVGSTIQD
-143 GEDAEYEARI
+143 GPIEVETSAEI
-153 YPQEPIICHGDD
+153 SHGDD
-165 DFEEQE
+165 
-171 PESEQE
+171 
-177 PENTPAEENPE
+177 PENTEVEEGQTE
-188 ENPTNESEPESD
+188 T
-200 PEPESNP
+200 SND
-207 EPDPT
+207 EPDHEDSSD
-212 PANQNGEENP
+212 GE
-222 VENVPTTNPEL
+222 L
-233 QHADGSEETIQDV
+233 DHADSDEDKKDKTIGD
-246 IDSMNEKQKN
+246 IIKTMNEEQKN
-256 VMYYLVATAR
+256 AMYYLIAKAKDDDTDDNTDSEKGGDESMSHNVFEKNENSTQGGVLSHAEIDTIFKDAKRAGSLR
-266 EENKEDPTMAHNA
+266 EGVLAHAEEYGITNIDYL
-279 FESGANTTAQ
+279 FP
-289 LTRENFALLAKEA
+289 EA
-302 KACSSLK
+302 KALTATP
-309 EAVLAHMDD
+309 E
-318 MEGLSDALMHA
+318 
-329 DYGIENIEY
+329 
-338 LFPDDRNVTR
+338 
-348 QPQFIQRDMSWVSGV
+348 FIKRDTGWVSKV
-363 MSGVHHVPFSRIK
+363 MNAVGHTPFSRIK
-376 SVFADITADEARAK
+376 TVFADITEDEARAK

-566 EGQTGV
+566 EGQIGV
-572 NEKPLVGILV
+572 NAKPLVGILV

>member
-1 MPDIDHVCPGPGNS
+1 MPETY
-15 DFQGW
+15 DFQGR
-20 ASKNNLLCTDGRVI
+20 ATAYNVRCTDGRTI
-34 RENAFAHQNGAVVPL
+34 LPNAFKDCTGKTVPL
-49 IWNHRHDTPSAV
+49 VWNHQHNSVGNVLGHALLENRD
-61 IGKATLVNKPDGVY
+61 DGVY
-75 CYGLFNNTKFGNMCK
+75 AYGKFNNTEDGQAAK
-90 ELVAHGDVTSLSI
+90 ELVRNGDIKALSI
-103 LANQLKQKG
+103 YANHLKESA
-112 HDVMHGMIREVS
+112 HNVMHGAIRELS
-124 LVLAGANPQAF
+124 LVLAGANPEAY
-135 IEDMDLAH
+135 IESVMCHDDESLESAMFWAVGSTIQD
-143 GEDAEYEARI
+143 GPIEVEISAEI
-153 YPQEPIICHGDD
+153 SHGDD
-165 DFEEQE
+165 LENTKTEEGQTETSNDEPDHEDGSDGELDHADSDENKNDKTIGDIIKTMNEEQ
-171 PESEQE
+171 
-177 PENTPAEENPE
+177 
-188 ENPTNESEPESD
+188 
-200 PEPESNP
+200 
-207 EPDPT
+207 
-212 PANQNGEENP
+212 
-222 VENVPTTNPEL
+222 
-233 QHADGSEETIQDV
+233 
-246 IDSMNEKQKN
+246 KN
-256 VMYYLVATAR
+256 AMYYLIAKAKDDDTDDNTDSEKGGDESMSHNVFEKNENSTQGGVLSHAEIDTIFKDAKRAGSLR
-266 EENKEDPTMAHNA
+266 EGVLAHAEEYGITNIDYL
-279 FESGANTTAQ
+279 FP
-289 LTRENFALLAKEA
+289 EA
-302 KACSSLK
+302 KALTTTP
-309 EAVLAHMDD
+309 E
-318 MEGLSDALMHA
+318 
-329 DYGIENIEY
+329 
-338 LFPDDRNVTR
+338 
-348 QPQFIQRDMSWVSGV
+348 FIKRDTGWVSKV
-363 MSGVHHVPFSRIK
+363 MNAVGHTPFSRIK
-376 SVFADITADEARAK
+376 TVFADITEDEARAK

>member
-1 MPDIDHVCPGPGNS
+1 MPETY
-15 DFQGW
+15 DFQGR
-20 ASKNNLLCTDGRVI
+20 ATAYNVRCTDGRTI
-34 RENAFAHQNGAVVPL
+34 LPNAFKDCTGKTVPL
-49 IWNHRHDTPSAV
+49 VWNHQHNSVGNVLGHALLENRD
-61 IGKATLVNKPDGVY
+61 DGVY
-75 CYGLFNNTKFGNMCK
+75 AYGKFNNTEDGQAAK
-90 ELVAHGDVTSLSI
+90 ELVRNGDIKALSI
-103 LANQLKQKG
+103 YANHLKESA
-112 HDVMHGMIREVS
+112 HNVMHGAIRELS
-124 LVLAGANPQAF
+124 LVLAGANPEAY
-135 IEDMDLAH
+135 IESVMCHDDESLESAMFWAVGSTIQD
-143 GEDAEYEARI
+143 G
-153 YPQEPIICHGDD
+153 PIEVETSTEISHGDD
-165 DFEEQE
+165 
-171 PESEQE
+171 
-177 PENTPAEENPE
+177 PENTEAEEDQPN
-188 ENPTNESEPESD
+188 TSTD
-200 PEPESNP
+200 
-207 EPDPT
+207 EPDHE
-212 PANQNGEENP
+212 NGSDG
-222 VENVPTTNPEL
+222 EL
-233 QHADGSEETIQDV
+233 DHADSDENKNDKTIGD
-246 IDSMNEKQKN
+246 IIKTMNEEQKN
-256 VMYYLVATAR
+256 AMYYLI
-266 EENKEDPTMAHNA
+266 
-279 FESGANTTAQ
+279 
-289 LTRENFALLAKEA
+289 A
-302 KACSSLK
+302 KAKDDDTDDNTDSEKGGDESMSHNVFEKNENSTQGGVLSHAEIETIFKDAKRAGSLR
-309 EAVLAHMDD
+309 EGVLAHA
-318 MEGLSDALMHA
+318 EE
-329 DYGIENIEY
+329 YGINNIDY
-338 LFPDDRNVTR
+338 LFPEAKSLTTT
-348 QPQFIQRDMSWVSGV
+348 PEFIKRDTGWVSKV
-363 MSGVHHVPFSRIK
+363 MNAVGHTPFSRIK
-376 SVFADITADEARAK
+376 TVFADITEDEARAK
-390 GYLKGKLKKEEVF
+390 GYMKGKLKKEEVF

-419 KIDRDDVIDIV
+419 KIDRDDVVDIV
-430 DFDVVAWIKA
+430 DFDVVVWIKA

-542 LMYASEAQLA
+542 LMYTSEAQLA
-552 TTLRVKEIITIPVM
+552 TTLRVKEIVTIPVM
-566 EGQTGV
+566 EGQKGV

-582 NLADYK
+582 NLTDYK

-595 SVNMFDD
+595 SVNLFDD

>member
-1 MPDIDHVCPGPGNS
+1 MPETY
-15 DFQGW
+15 DFQGR
-20 ASKNNLLCTDGRVI
+20 ATAYNVRCTDGRTI
-34 RENAFAHQNGAVVPL
+34 LPNAFKDCTGKTVPL
-49 IWNHRHDTPSAV
+49 VWNHQHNSVGNVLGHALLENRD
-61 IGKATLVNKPDGVY
+61 DGVY
-75 CYGLFNNTKFGNMCK
+75 AYGKFNNTEDGQAAK
-90 ELVAHGDVTSLSI
+90 ELVRNGDIKALSI
-103 LANQLKQKG
+103 YANHLKESANN
-112 HDVMHGMIREVS
+112 VMHGAIRELS
-124 LVLAGANPQAF
+124 LVLAGSNPEAYIESVMCHDDESLESAMFWAVGSTIQAGP
-135 IEDMDLAH
+135 IEV
-143 GEDAEYEARI
+143 ETSAEI
-153 YPQEPIICHGDD
+153 SHGDD
-165 DFEEQE
+165 
-171 PESEQE
+171 
-177 PENTPAEENPE
+177 PENTEVEEVQTETSND
-188 ENPTNESEPESD
+188 ESD
-200 PEPESNP
+200 HEDTS
-207 EPDPT
+207 D
-212 PANQNGEENP
+212 GE
-222 VENVPTTNPEL
+222 L
-233 QHADGSEETIQDV
+233 DHADSDENKNDKTIGDIV
-246 IDSMNEKQKN
+246 KTMNEEQKN
-256 VMYYLVATAR
+256 AMYYLI
-266 EENKEDPTMAHNA
+266 
-279 FESGANTTAQ
+279 
-289 LTRENFALLAKEA
+289 A
-302 KACSSLK
+302 KAKDDDTDDNTDSEKGGDKSMSHNVFEKNENSTQGGVLSHAEIDTIFKDAKRAGSLR
-309 EAVLAHMDD
+309 EGVLAHA
-318 MEGLSDALMHA
+318 EE
-329 DYGIENIEY
+329 YGITNIDY
-338 LFPDDRNVTR
+338 LFPEAKSLTTT
-348 QPQFIQRDMSWVSGV
+348 PEFIKRDTGWVSKV
-363 MSGVHHVPFSRIK
+363 MNAVGHTPFSRIK
-376 SVFADITADEARAK
+376 TVFADITEDEARAK

>member
-1 MPDIDHVCPGPGNS
+1 MPETY
-15 DFQGW
+15 DFQGR
-20 ASKNNLLCTDGRVI
+20 ATAYNVRCTDGRTI
-34 RENAFAHQNGAVVPL
+34 LPNAFKDCTGKTVPL
-49 IWNHRHDTPSAV
+49 VWNHQHNSVGNVLGHALLENRD
-61 IGKATLVNKPDGVY
+61 DGVY
-75 CYGLFNNTKFGNMCK
+75 AYGKFNNTEDGQAAK
-90 ELVAHGDVTSLSI
+90 ELVRNGDIKALSI
-103 LANQLKQKG
+103 YANHLKESA
-112 HDVMHGMIREVS
+112 HNVMHGAIRELS
-124 LVLAGANPQAF
+124 LVLAGANPEAYIESVMCHDDESLESAMFWAVGSTIQAGP
-135 IEDMDLAH
+135 IEV
-143 GEDAEYEARI
+143 ETSAEI
-153 YPQEPIICHGDD
+153 SHGDD
-165 DFEEQE
+165 
-171 PESEQE
+171 
-177 PENTPAEENPE
+177 PENTEVEEVQTETSN
-188 ENPTNESEPESD
+188 NESD
-200 PEPESNP
+200 
-207 EPDPT
+207 
-212 PANQNGEENP
+212 
-222 VENVPTTNPEL
+222 
-233 QHADGSEETIQDV
+233 HADSDENKNDKTIGDIV
-246 IDSMNEKQKN
+246 KTMNEEQKN
-256 VMYYLVATAR
+256 AMYYLI
-266 EENKEDPTMAHNA
+266 
-279 FESGANTTAQ
+279 
-289 LTRENFALLAKEA
+289 A
-302 KACSSLK
+302 KAKDDDTDDNTDSEKGGDESMSHNVFEKNENSTQGGVLSHAEIDTIFKDAKRAGSLR
-309 EAVLAHMDD
+309 EGVLAHA
-318 MEGLSDALMHA
+318 EE
-329 DYGIENIEY
+329 YGITNIDY
-338 LFPDDRNVTR
+338 LFPEAKSLTTT
-348 QPQFIQRDMSWVSGV
+348 PEFIKRDTGWVSKV
-363 MSGVHHVPFSRIK
+363 MNAVGHTPFSRIK
-376 SVFADITADEARAK
+376 TVFADITEDEARAK

-492 NGATD
+492 NGETD

>member
-1 MPDIDHVCPGPGNS
+1 MPETY
-15 DFQGW
+15 DFQGR
-20 ASKNNLLCTDGRVI
+20 ATAYNVRCTDGRTI
-34 RENAFAHQNGAVVPL
+34 LPNAFKDCTGKTVPL
-49 IWNHRHDTPSAV
+49 VWNHQHNSVGNVLGHALLENRD
-61 IGKATLVNKPDGVY
+61 DGVY
-75 CYGLFNNTKFGNMCK
+75 AYGKFNNTEDGQAAK
-90 ELVAHGDVTSLSI
+90 ELVRNGDIKALSI
-103 LANQLKQKG
+103 YANHLKESA
-112 HDVMHGMIREVS
+112 HNVMHGAIRELS
-124 LVLAGANPQAF
+124 LVLAGANPEAY
-135 IEDMDLAH
+135 IESVMCHDDESLESAMFWAVGSTIQD
-143 GEDAEYEARI
+143 GPIEVETSAEI
-153 YPQEPIICHGDD
+153 SHGDD
-165 DFEEQE
+165 
-171 PESEQE
+171 
-177 PENTPAEENPE
+177 PENTAVEEVQTETSND
-188 ENPTNESEPESD
+188 ESD
-200 PEPESNP
+200 HEDTS
-207 EPDPT
+207 D
-212 PANQNGEENP
+212 GE
-222 VENVPTTNPEL
+222 L
-233 QHADGSEETIQDV
+233 DHADSDENKNDKTIGD
-246 IDSMNEKQKN
+246 IIKTMNEEQKN
-256 VMYYLVATAR
+256 TMYYLI
-266 EENKEDPTMAHNA
+266 
-279 FESGANTTAQ
+279 
-289 LTRENFALLAKEA
+289 A
-302 KACSSLK
+302 KAKDDDTDDNTDSEKGGDESMSHNVFEKNENSTQGGVLSHAEIDTIFKDAKRAGSLR
-309 EAVLAHMDD
+309 EGVLAHA
-318 MEGLSDALMHA
+318 EE
-329 DYGIENIEY
+329 YGITNIDY
-338 LFPDDRNVTR
+338 LFPEAKSLTTT
-348 QPQFIQRDMSWVSGV
+348 PEFIKRDTGWVSKV
-363 MSGVHHVPFSRIK
+363 MNAVGHTPFSRVK
-376 SVFADITADEARAK
+376 TVFADITEDEARAK

>member
-1 MPDIDHVCPGPGNS
+1 MPETY
-15 DFQGW
+15 DFQGR
-20 ASKNNLLCTDGRVI
+20 ATAYNVRCTDGRTI
-34 RENAFAHQNGAVVPL
+34 LPNAFKDCTGKTVPL
-49 IWNHRHDTPSAV
+49 VWNHQHNSVGNVLGHALLENRD
-61 IGKATLVNKPDGVY
+61 DGVY
-75 CYGLFNNTKFGNMCK
+75 AYGKFNNTEDGQAAK
-90 ELVAHGDVTSLSI
+90 ELVRNGDIKALSI
-103 LANQLKQKG
+103 YANHLKESA
-112 HDVMHGMIREVS
+112 HNVMHGAIRELS
-124 LVLAGANPQAF
+124 LVLAGANPEAY
-135 IEDMDLAH
+135 IESVMCHDDESLESAMFWAVGSTIQD
-143 GEDAEYEARI
+143 GPIEVETSAEI
-153 YPQEPIICHGDD
+153 SHGDD
-165 DFEEQE
+165 
-171 PESEQE
+171 
-177 PENTPAEENPE
+177 PENTEVEEVQTETSND
-188 ENPTNESEPESD
+188 ESD
-200 PEPESNP
+200 HEDT
-207 EPDPT
+207 PD
-212 PANQNGEENP
+212 GE
-222 VENVPTTNPEL
+222 L
-233 QHADGSEETIQDV
+233 DHADSDENKNDKTIGD
-246 IDSMNEKQKN
+246 IIKTMNEEQKN
-256 VMYYLVATAR
+256 TMYYLI
-266 EENKEDPTMAHNA
+266 
-279 FESGANTTAQ
+279 
-289 LTRENFALLAKEA
+289 A
-302 KACSSLK
+302 KAKDDDTDDNTDSEKGGDESMSHNVFEKNENSTQGGVLSHAEIDTIFKDAKRAGSLR
-309 EAVLAHMDD
+309 EGVLAHA
-318 MEGLSDALMHA
+318 EE
-329 DYGIENIEY
+329 YGITNIDY
-338 LFPDDRNVTR
+338 LFPEAKSLTTT
-348 QPQFIQRDMSWVSGV
+348 PEFIKRDTGWVSKV
-363 MSGVHHVPFSRIK
+363 MNAVGHTPFSRVK
-376 SVFADITADEARAK
+376 TVFADITEDEARAK
-390 GYLKGKLKKEEVF
+390 GYMKGKLKKEEVF

>member
-1 MPDIDHVCPGPGNS
+1 MPETY
-15 DFQGW
+15 DFQGR
-20 ASKNNLLCTDGRVI
+20 ATAYNVRCTDGRTI
-34 RENAFAHQNGAVVPL
+34 LPNAFKDCTGKTVPL
-49 IWNHRHDTPSAV
+49 VWNHQHNSVGNVLGHALLENRD
-61 IGKATLVNKPDGVY
+61 DGVY
-75 CYGLFNNTKFGNMCK
+75 AYGKFNNTEDGQAAK
-90 ELVAHGDVTSLSI
+90 ELVRNGDIKALSI
-103 LANQLKQKG
+103 YANHLKESA
-112 HDVMHGMIREVS
+112 HNVMHGAIRELS
-124 LVLAGANPQAF
+124 LVLAGANPEAYIESVMCHDDESLESAMFWAVGSTIQAGP
-135 IEDMDLAH
+135 IEV
-143 GEDAEYEARI
+143 ETSAEI
-153 YPQEPIICHGDD
+153 SHGDD
-165 DFEEQE
+165 
-171 PESEQE
+171 
-177 PENTPAEENPE
+177 PENTEVEEVQTETSND
-188 ENPTNESEPESD
+188 ESD
-200 PEPESNP
+200 HEDTS
-207 EPDPT
+207 D
-212 PANQNGEENP
+212 GE
-222 VENVPTTNPEL
+222 L
-233 QHADGSEETIQDV
+233 DHADSDENKNDKTIGDIV
-246 IDSMNEKQKN
+246 KTMNEEQKN
-256 VMYYLVATAR
+256 AMYYLI
-266 EENKEDPTMAHNA
+266 
-279 FESGANTTAQ
+279 
-289 LTRENFALLAKEA
+289 A
-302 KACSSLK
+302 KAKDDDTDDNTDSEKGGDESMSHNVFEKNENSTQGGVLSHAEIDTIFKDAKRAGSLR
-309 EAVLAHMDD
+309 EGVLAHA
-318 MEGLSDALMHA
+318 EE
-329 DYGIENIEY
+329 YGITNIDY
-338 LFPDDRNVTR
+338 LFPEAKSLTTT
-348 QPQFIQRDMSWVSGV
+348 PEFIKRDTGWVSKV
-363 MSGVHHVPFSRIK
+363 MNAVGHTPFSRIK
-376 SVFADITADEARAK
+376 TVFADITEDEARAK

-566 EGQTGV
+566 KGQTGV

>member
-1 MPDIDHVCPGPGNS
+1 MPETY
-15 DFQGW
+15 DFQGR
-20 ASKNNLLCTDGRVI
+20 ATAYNVRCTDGRTI
-34 RENAFAHQNGAVVPL
+34 LPNAFKDCTGKTVPL
-49 IWNHRHDTPSAV
+49 VWNHQHNSVGNVLGHALLENRD
-61 IGKATLVNKPDGVY
+61 DGVY
-75 CYGLFNNTKFGNMCK
+75 AYGKFNNTEDGQAAK
-90 ELVAHGDVTSLSI
+90 ELVRNGDIKALSI
-103 LANQLKQKG
+103 YANHLKESA
-112 HDVMHGMIREVS
+112 HNVMHGAIRELS
-124 LVLAGANPQAF
+124 LVLAGANPEAYIESVMCHDDESLESAMFWAVGSTIQAGP
-135 IEDMDLAH
+135 IEV
-143 GEDAEYEARI
+143 ETSAEI
-153 YPQEPIICHGDD
+153 SHGDD
-165 DFEEQE
+165 
-171 PESEQE
+171 
-177 PENTPAEENPE
+177 PENTEVEEVQTETSND
-188 ENPTNESEPESD
+188 ESD
-200 PEPESNP
+200 HEDTS
-207 EPDPT
+207 D
-212 PANQNGEENP
+212 GE
-222 VENVPTTNPEL
+222 L
-233 QHADGSEETIQDV
+233 DHADSDENKNDKTIGDIV
-246 IDSMNEKQKN
+246 KTMNEEQKN
-256 VMYYLVATAR
+256 AMYYLIAKAKDDDTDDNTDSEKGGDESMSHNVFEKNENSTQGGVLSHAEIDTIFKDAKRAGSLR
-266 EENKEDPTMAHNA
+266 EGVLAHAEEYGITNIDYL
-279 FESGANTTAQ
+279 FP
-289 LTRENFALLAKEA
+289 EA
-302 KACSSLK
+302 KALTTTP
-309 EAVLAHMDD
+309 E
-318 MEGLSDALMHA
+318 
-329 DYGIENIEY
+329 
-338 LFPDDRNVTR
+338 
-348 QPQFIQRDMSWVSGV
+348 FIKRDTGWVSKV
-363 MSGVHHVPFSRIK
+363 MNAVGHTPFSRIK
-376 SVFADITADEARAK
+376 TVFADITEDEARAK

>member
-1 MPDIDHVCPGPGNS
+1 MPETY
-15 DFQGW
+15 DFQGR
-20 ASKNNLLCTDGRVI
+20 ATAYNVRCTDGRTI
-34 RENAFAHQNGAVVPL
+34 LPNAFKDCTGKTVPL
-49 IWNHRHDTPSAV
+49 VWNHQHNSVGNVLGHALLENRD
-61 IGKATLVNKPDGVY
+61 DGVY
-75 CYGLFNNTKFGNMCK
+75 AYGKFNNTEDGQAAK
-90 ELVAHGDVTSLSI
+90 ELVRNGDIKALSI
-103 LANQLKQKG
+103 YANHLKESA
-112 HDVMHGMIREVS
+112 HNVMHGAIRELS
-124 LVLAGANPQAF
+124 LVLAGANPEAYIESVMCHDDESLESAMFWAVGSTIQAGP
-135 IEDMDLAH
+135 IEV
-143 GEDAEYEARI
+143 ETSAEI
-153 YPQEPIICHGDD
+153 SHGDD
-165 DFEEQE
+165 
-171 PESEQE
+171 
-177 PENTPAEENPE
+177 PENTEVEEVQTETSN
-188 ENPTNESEPESD
+188 NESD
-200 PEPESNP
+200 
-207 EPDPT
+207 
-212 PANQNGEENP
+212 
-222 VENVPTTNPEL
+222 
-233 QHADGSEETIQDV
+233 HADTSDGELDHADSDENKNDKTIGDIV
-246 IDSMNEKQKN
+246 KTMNEEQKN
-256 VMYYLVATAR
+256 AMYYLI
-266 EENKEDPTMAHNA
+266 
-279 FESGANTTAQ
+279 
-289 LTRENFALLAKEA
+289 A
-302 KACSSLK
+302 KAKDDDTDDNTDSEKGGDESMSHNVFEKNENSTQGGVLSHAEIDTIFKDAKRAGSLR
-309 EAVLAHMDD
+309 EGVLAHA
-318 MEGLSDALMHA
+318 EE
-329 DYGIENIEY
+329 YGITNIDY
-338 LFPDDRNVTR
+338 LFPEAKSLTTT
-348 QPQFIQRDMSWVSGV
+348 PEFIKRDTGWVSKV
-363 MSGVHHVPFSRIK
+363 MNAVGHTPFSRIK
-376 SVFADITADEARAK
+376 TVFADITEDEARAK

-633 NVAAA
+633 NVATA

>member
-1 MPDIDHVCPGPGNS
+1 MPDIDHVRPGPGNS

-49 IWNHRHDTPSAV
+49 VWNHRHDTPSAI

-90 ELVAHGDVTSLSI
+90 ELVSHGDVTSLSI

-153 YPQEPIICHGDD
+153 FPQEPIICHGDD
-165 DFEEQE
+165 DFEEQA
-171 PESEQE
+171 
-177 PENTPAEENPE
+177 PENTTAEENPE
-188 ENPTNESEPESD
+188 GNPTNEGEPES
-200 PEPESNP
+200 E
-207 EPDPT
+207 PT
-212 PANQNGEENP
+212 PVNQNREENP
-222 VENVPTTNPEL
+222 VENNNDQL
-233 QHADGSEETIQDV
+233 QHADDNRTVADV
-246 IDSMNEKQKN
+246 IDSMNEEQQK
-256 VMYYLVATAR
+256 VLYALLGQALT
-266 EENKEDPTMAHNA
+266 ENKEDNTMAHNA
-279 FESGANTTAQ
+279 FEGAAVQRAQ
-289 LTRENFALLAKEA
+289 LTRDDFALLAKEA

-329 DYGIENIEY
+329 DYGITDIEY

-403 SLLKRS
+403 TLLKRS
-409 TAPTTIYKKQ
+409 TTPQTIYKKQ
-419 KIDRDDVIDIV
+419 KLDRDDIIDIV
-430 DFDVVAWIKA
+430 DFDVVAWLKS
-440 EMRMMLDEEIAR
+440 EMRMMLNEEIAR
-452 AILLGDGRLA
+452 AILVSDGRSTA
-462 SSDDK
+462 SDDK
-467 IDENCIRPVAKDAEL
+467 IKEDNIRPIWTDADLYTIKVGIDSVTYNDDDKLAKE
-482 YSIHKTVDVA
+482 
-492 NGATD
+492 
-497 EAKAK
+497 
-502 QFIRTVIKSRKDY
+502 FIRQCIKSRKDY
-515 KGSGNPTLYITEDLL
+515 KGSGNPALYTTEEMLTN
-530 ADMLLLEDGIGH
+530 MLLLEDGIGH
-542 LMYASEAQLA
+542 RLYKTEEELRTA
-552 TTLRVKEIITIPVM
+552 LRVSKIVTVPVM
-566 EGQTGV
+566 EGLTREV
-572 NEKPLVGILV
+572 THEIDSKAYIHSLMGIIV
-582 NLADYK
+582 NLTDYT

-595 SVNMFDD
+595 AVSMFDD

-608 QQKYLIETR
+608 QQKYLMETR
-617 ASGAL
+617 CSGAL
-622 VKPYS
+622 TKPYS
-627 AITYEM
+627 AITIESYA
-633 NVAAA
+633 VKAGG

>member
-1 MPDIDHVCPGPGNS
+1 MPETY
-15 DFQGW
+15 DFQGR
-20 ASKNNLLCTDGRVI
+20 ATAYNVRCTDGRTI
-34 RENAFAHQNGAVVPL
+34 LPNAFKDCTGKTVPL
-49 IWNHRHDTPSAV
+49 VWNHQHNSVGNVLGHALLENRD
-61 IGKATLVNKPDGVY
+61 DGVY
-75 CYGLFNNTKFGNMCK
+75 AYGKFNNTEDGQAAK
-90 ELVAHGDVTSLSI
+90 ELVRNGDIKALSI
-103 LANQLKQKG
+103 YANHLKESA
-112 HDVMHGMIREVS
+112 HNVMHGAIRELS
-124 LVLAGANPQAF
+124 LVLAGANPEAYIESVMCHDDESLESAMFWAVGSTIQAGP
-135 IEDMDLAH
+135 IEV
-143 GEDAEYEARI
+143 ETSAEI
-153 YPQEPIICHGDD
+153 SHGDD
-165 DFEEQE
+165 
-171 PESEQE
+171 
-177 PENTPAEENPE
+177 PENTEVEEVQTETSND
-188 ENPTNESEPESD
+188 ESD
-200 PEPESNP
+200 HEDTS
-207 EPDPT
+207 D
-212 PANQNGEENP
+212 GE
-222 VENVPTTNPEL
+222 L
-233 QHADGSEETIQDV
+233 DHADSDENKNDKTIGDIV
-246 IDSMNEKQKN
+246 KTMNEEQKN
-256 VMYYLVATAR
+256 AMYYLI
-266 EENKEDPTMAHNA
+266 
-279 FESGANTTAQ
+279 
-289 LTRENFALLAKEA
+289 A
-302 KACSSLK
+302 KAKDDDTDDNTDSEKGGDESMSHNVFEKNENSTQGGVLSHAEIDTIFKDAKRAGSLR
-309 EAVLAHMDD
+309 EGVLAHA
-318 MEGLSDALMHA
+318 EE
-329 DYGIENIEY
+329 YGITNIDY
-338 LFPDDRNVTR
+338 LFPEAKSLTTT
-348 QPQFIQRDMSWVSGV
+348 PEFIKRDTGWVSKV
-363 MSGVHHVPFSRIK
+363 MNAVGHTPFSRIK
-376 SVFADITADEARAK
+376 TVFADITEDEARAK

-566 EGQTGV
+566 EGHTGV

>member
-1 MPDIDHVCPGPGNS
+1 MPETY
-15 DFQGW
+15 DFQGR
-20 ASKNNLLCTDGRVI
+20 ATAYNVRCTDGRI
-34 RENAFAHQNGAVVPL
+34 ILPNAFKNCTGKTVPL
-49 IWNHRHDTPSAV
+49 VWNHQHNSVGNVLGHALLENRD
-61 IGKATLVNKPDGVY
+61 DGVY
-75 CYGLFNNTKFGNMCK
+75 AYGKFNNTEDGQAAK
-90 ELVAHGDVTSLSI
+90 ELVRNGDIKALSI
-103 LANQLKQKG
+103 YANHLKESA
-112 HDVMHGMIREVS
+112 HNVMHGAIRELS
-124 LVLAGANPQAF
+124 LVLAGANPEAY
-135 IEDMDLAH
+135 IESVMCHDDESLESAMFWAVGSTIQD
-143 GEDAEYEARI
+143 G
-153 YPQEPIICHGDD
+153 PIEVETSTEISHGDD
-165 DFEEQE
+165 
-171 PESEQE
+171 
-177 PENTPAEENPE
+177 PENTEAEEGQPN
-188 ENPTNESEPESD
+188 TSTD
-200 PEPESNP
+200 
-207 EPDPT
+207 EPDHE
-212 PANQNGEENP
+212 NGSDG
-222 VENVPTTNPEL
+222 EL
-233 QHADGSEETIQDV
+233 DHADSDENKNDKTIGD
-246 IDSMNEKQKN
+246 IIKTMNEEQKN
-256 VMYYLVATAR
+256 AMYYLI
-266 EENKEDPTMAHNA
+266 
-279 FESGANTTAQ
+279 
-289 LTRENFALLAKEA
+289 A
-302 KACSSLK
+302 KAKDDDTDDNTDSEKGGDESMSHNVFEKNENSTQGGVLSHAEIETIFKDAKRAGSLR
-309 EAVLAHMDD
+309 EGVLAHA
-318 MEGLSDALMHA
+318 EE
-329 DYGIENIEY
+329 YGINNIDY
-338 LFPDDRNVTR
+338 LFPEAKSLTTT
-348 QPQFIQRDMSWVSGV
+348 PEFIKRDTGWVSKV
-363 MSGVHHVPFSRIK
+363 MNAVGHTPFSRIK
-376 SVFADITADEARAK
+376 TVFADITEDEARAK
-390 GYLKGKLKKEEVF
+390 GYMKGKLKKEEVF

-419 KIDRDDVIDIV
+419 KIDRNDVVDIV
-430 DFDVVAWIKA
+430 DFDVVVWIKA

>member
-1 MPDIDHVCPGPGNS
+1 MPETY
-15 DFQGW
+15 DFQGR
-20 ASKNNLLCTDGRVI
+20 ATAYNVRCTDGRTI
-34 RENAFAHQNGAVVPL
+34 LPNAFKDCTGKTVPL
-49 IWNHRHDTPSAV
+49 VWNHQHNSVGNVLGHALLENRD
-61 IGKATLVNKPDGVY
+61 DGVY
-75 CYGLFNNTKFGNMCK
+75 AYGKFNNTEDGQAAK
-90 ELVAHGDVTSLSI
+90 ELVRNGDIKALSI
-103 LANQLKQKG
+103 YANHLKESA
-112 HDVMHGMIREVS
+112 HNVMHGAIRELS
-124 LVLAGANPQAF
+124 LVLAGANPEAY
-135 IEDMDLAH
+135 IESVMCHDDESLESAMFWAV
-143 GEDAEYEARI
+143 GSTIQTGPIEVETSAEI
-153 YPQEPIICHGDD
+153 SHGDD
-165 DFEEQE
+165 
-171 PESEQE
+171 
-177 PENTPAEENPE
+177 PENTKTEEGQTE
-188 ENPTNESEPESD
+188 T
-200 PEPESNP
+200 SND
-207 EPDPT
+207 EPDHEDSSD
-212 PANQNGEENP
+212 GE
-222 VENVPTTNPEL
+222 L
-233 QHADGSEETIQDV
+233 DHADSDENKNDKTIGD
-246 IDSMNEKQKN
+246 IIKTMNEEQKN
-256 VMYYLVATAR
+256 AMYYLIAKAKDDDTDDNTDSEKGGDESMSHNVFEKNENSTQGGVLSHAEIDTIFKDAKRAGSLR
-266 EENKEDPTMAHNA
+266 EGVLAHAEEYGITNIDYL
-279 FESGANTTAQ
+279 FP
-289 LTRENFALLAKEA
+289 EA
-302 KACSSLK
+302 KALTTTP
-309 EAVLAHMDD
+309 E
-318 MEGLSDALMHA
+318 
-329 DYGIENIEY
+329 
-338 LFPDDRNVTR
+338 
-348 QPQFIQRDMSWVSGV
+348 FIKRDTGWVSKV
-363 MSGVHHVPFSRIK
+363 MNAVGHTPFSRIK
-376 SVFADITADEARAK
+376 TVFADITEDEARAK

>member
-1 MPDIDHVCPGPGNS
+1 MPETY
-15 DFQGW
+15 DFQGR
-20 ASKNNLLCTDGRVI
+20 ATAYNVRCTDGRTI
-34 RENAFAHQNGAVVPL
+34 LPNAFKDCTGKTVPL
-49 IWNHRHDTPSAV
+49 VWNHQHNSVGNVLGHALLENRD
-61 IGKATLVNKPDGVY
+61 DGVY
-75 CYGLFNNTKFGNMCK
+75 AYGKFNNTEDGQAAK
-90 ELVAHGDVTSLSI
+90 ELVRNGDIKALSI
-103 LANQLKQKG
+103 YANHLKESA
-112 HDVMHGMIREVS
+112 HNVMHGAIRELS
-124 LVLAGANPQAF
+124 LVLAGANPEAY
-135 IEDMDLAH
+135 IESVMCHDDESLESAMFWAVGSTIQD
-143 GEDAEYEARI
+143 GPIEVETSAEI
-153 YPQEPIICHGDD
+153 SHGDD
-165 DFEEQE
+165 
-171 PESEQE
+171 
-177 PENTPAEENPE
+177 PENTEVEEGQTE
-188 ENPTNESEPESD
+188 T
-200 PEPESNP
+200 SND
-207 EPDPT
+207 EPDHEDSSD
-212 PANQNGEENP
+212 GE
-222 VENVPTTNPEL
+222 L
-233 QHADGSEETIQDV
+233 DHADSDEDKKDKTIGD
-246 IDSMNEKQKN
+246 IIKTMNEEQKN
-256 VMYYLVATAR
+256 AMYYLIAKAKDDDTDDNTDSEKGGDESMSHNVFEKNENSTQGGVLSHAEIDTIFKDAKRAGSLR
-266 EENKEDPTMAHNA
+266 EGVLAHAEEYGITNIDYL
-279 FESGANTTAQ
+279 FP
-289 LTRENFALLAKEA
+289 EA
-302 KACSSLK
+302 KALTATP
-309 EAVLAHMDD
+309 E
-318 MEGLSDALMHA
+318 
-329 DYGIENIEY
+329 
-338 LFPDDRNVTR
+338 
-348 QPQFIQRDMSWVSGV
+348 FIKRDTGWVSKV
-363 MSGVHHVPFSRIK
+363 MNAVGHTPFSRIK
-376 SVFADITADEARAK
+376 TVFADITEDEARAK

-566 EGQTGV
+566 EGQIGV

>member
-1 MPDIDHVCPGPGNS
+1 MPETY
-15 DFQGW
+15 DFQGR
-20 ASKNNLLCTDGRVI
+20 ATAYNVRCTDGRTI
-34 RENAFAHQNGAVVPL
+34 LPNAFKDCTGKTVPL
-49 IWNHRHDTPSAV
+49 VWNHQHNSVGNVLGHALLENRD
-61 IGKATLVNKPDGVY
+61 DGVY
-75 CYGLFNNTKFGNMCK
+75 AYGKFNNTEDGQAAK
-90 ELVAHGDVTSLSI
+90 ELVRNGDIKALSI
-103 LANQLKQKG
+103 YANHLKESA
-112 HDVMHGMIREVS
+112 HNVMHGAIRELS
-124 LVLAGANPQAF
+124 LVLAGANPEAYIESVMCHDDESLESAMFWAVGSTIQAGP
-135 IEDMDLAH
+135 IEV
-143 GEDAEYEARI
+143 ETSAEI
-153 YPQEPIICHGDD
+153 SHGDD
-165 DFEEQE
+165 
-171 PESEQE
+171 
-177 PENTPAEENPE
+177 PENTEVEEVQTETSND
-188 ENPTNESEPESD
+188 ESD
-200 PEPESNP
+200 HEDTS
-207 EPDPT
+207 D
-212 PANQNGEENP
+212 GE
-222 VENVPTTNPEL
+222 L
-233 QHADGSEETIQDV
+233 DHADSDENKNDKTIGDIV
-246 IDSMNEKQKN
+246 KTMNEEQKN
-256 VMYYLVATAR
+256 AMYYLI
-266 EENKEDPTMAHNA
+266 
-279 FESGANTTAQ
+279 
-289 LTRENFALLAKEA
+289 A
-302 KACSSLK
+302 KAKDDDTDDNTDSEKGGDESMSHNVFEKNGNSTQGGVLSHAEIDTIFKDAKRAGSLR
-309 EAVLAHMDD
+309 EGVLAHA
-318 MEGLSDALMHA
+318 EE
-329 DYGIENIEY
+329 YGITNIDY
-338 LFPDDRNVTR
+338 LFPEAKSLTTT
-348 QPQFIQRDMSWVSGV
+348 PEFIKRDTGWVSKV
-363 MSGVHHVPFSRIK
+363 MNAVGHTPFSRIK
-376 SVFADITADEARAK
+376 TVFADITEDEARAK

>member
-1 MPDIDHVCPGPGNS
+1 MPETY
-15 DFQGW
+15 DFQGR
-20 ASKNNLLCTDGRVI
+20 ATAYNVRCTDGRTI
-34 RENAFAHQNGAVVPL
+34 LPNAFKDCTGKTVPL
-49 IWNHRHDTPSAV
+49 VWNHQHNSVGNVLGHALLENRD
-61 IGKATLVNKPDGVY
+61 DGVY
-75 CYGLFNNTKFGNMCK
+75 AYGKFNNTEDGQAAK
-90 ELVAHGDVTSLSI
+90 ELVRNGDIKALSI
-103 LANQLKQKG
+103 YANHLKESA
-112 HDVMHGMIREVS
+112 HNVMHGAIRELS
-124 LVLAGANPQAF
+124 LVLAGANPEAY
-135 IEDMDLAH
+135 IESVMCHDDESLESATFWAV
-143 GEDAEYEARI
+143 GSIIQDG
-153 YPQEPIICHGDD
+153 PIEVETPAGISHGDD
-165 DFEEQE
+165 PECSEADGAKADPSDEELDHADSDEDKTIGDIIETMNEEQ
-171 PESEQE
+171 
-177 PENTPAEENPE
+177 
-188 ENPTNESEPESD
+188 
-200 PEPESNP
+200 
-207 EPDPT
+207 
-212 PANQNGEENP
+212 
-222 VENVPTTNPEL
+222 
-233 QHADGSEETIQDV
+233 
-246 IDSMNEKQKN
+246 KN
-256 VMYYLVATAR
+256 AMYYLIAMAKDDDTDDNTDSEKGGDESMSHNVFEKNENSTQGGVLSHAEIETIFKDAKRAGSLR
-266 EENKEDPTMAHNA
+266 E
-279 FESGANTTAQ
+279 G
-289 LTRENFALLAKEA
+289 
-302 KACSSLK
+302 
-309 EAVLAHMDD
+309 VLAHA
-318 MEGLSDALMHA
+318 EE
-329 DYGIENIEY
+329 YGITNIDY
-338 LFPDDRNVTR
+338 LFPEAKSLTTT
-348 QPQFIQRDMSWVSGV
+348 PEFIKRDTGWVSKV
-363 MSGVHHVPFSRIK
+363 MNAVAHTPFSRIK
-376 SVFADITADEARAK
+376 TVFADITEDEARAK
-390 GYLKGKLKKEEVF
+390 GYMKGKLKKEEVF

-452 AILLGDGRLA
+452 AVLLGDGRLA

-492 NGATD
+492 KDATD

-542 LMYASEAQLA
+542 LMYTSEAQLA

-582 NLADYK
+582 NLTDYK
-588 VGADKGG
+588 IGADKGG

-608 QQKYLIETR
+608 AQKYLIETR
-617 ASGAL
+617 CSGAL